1 MTRNLDSL
9 RENTHLEKSHHS
21 WESMSMG
28 AKVTDDLIPEI
39 AEAEPYDIQM
49 AFELEDSVW
58 C

>member
-1 MTRNLDSL
+1 M
-9 RENTHLEKSHHS
+9 EKSHHS